1 MARGHPMSPAARAK
15 LSARMKGHGWGGKR
29 HVGGHKGHKLSAS
42 ARANISKALKG
53 KKHPHKGHSPSAD
66 TRAKIAAALRA
77 HYAATAT
84 RGTSRRRATA
94 GGRHTVSA
102 TSLKNLQ
109 RRHPTGRASH
119 APVLKR
125 GQRTHKFHAGT
136 HRLIMSHKYRS
147 RKGLIHRRRKHR
159 TRIVVH
165 RYVRHHRVW
174 RKRRRR

>member
-42 ARANISKALKG
+42 ARAKISKALKG

-77 HYAATAT
+77 HYAATAP
-84 RGTSRRRATA
+84 RGTSRPRATVS
-94 GGRHTVSA
+94 GRKPSA
-102 TSLKNLQ
+102 KSLKNLRH
-109 RRHPTGRASH
+109 RRAAGPPSH

-125 GQRTHKFHAGT
+125 GQRTHKFHSGT
-136 HRLIMSHKYRS
+136 HRLIMSHKYQS

>member
-42 ARANISKALKG
+42 AREKISKALKG
-53 KKHPHKGHSPSAD
+53 KKHPHKGHSPTAD

-77 HYAATAT
+77 HYAATAS
-84 RGTSRRRATA
+84 RGTAHRSVA
-94 GGRHTVSA
+94 GGRHPVST
-102 TSLKNLQ
+102 TSLKNL
-109 RRHPTGRASH
+109 RRQHLTGPPSH

-125 GQRTHKFHAGT
+125 GQRTHKFRTGT
-136 HRLIMSHKYRS
+136 HRLIMSRHYRS

-159 TRIVVH
+159 TRIVIH